1 MLNIL
6 ILRQQILKMNVEKT
20 FMMQT
25 SQVTG
30 YIYNTASSKKA
41 STLSI
46 QPSCTNTTS
55 RALAYSED
63 KAHIVF
69 CLTSSN
75 VRKEVVY

>member
-6 ILRQQILKMNVEKT
+6 ILGQQILEMNVEKT

-30 YIYNTASSKKA
+30 YIYDTASSKKA

-46 QPSCTNTTS
+46 QLSCKNTTS
-55 RALAYSED
+55 RALACGEN

-75 VRKEVVY
+75 VRK